1 MDSKE
6 IKLVNSKGNQPWIF
20 IGRND
25 ADAEAPVLWP
35 PDVKSQLTGKDP
47 DTRKNWG
54 QEEKR
59 VTEDEMV
66 GWHHQLSEHEINK
79 LWEMVMDRE
88 AWHDAAHGVTKS
100 QTRMSY
106 WTELVSV
113 LFIINKSY
121 HFFVITYFCF
131 IFDCI
136 DLSSQKYQM
145 LIINSK
151 IPAHSTVMNLIK
163 WYCLEILLACLIHL

>member
-1 MDSKE
+1 MTQQDRRS
-6 IKLVNSKGNQPWIF
+6 LNPWWW
-20 IGRND
+20 RSQNND
-25 ADAEAPVLWP
+25 PWTKRPWCWERLRVGGEGCD
-35 PDVKSQLTGKDP
+35 TGWD
-47 DTRKNWG
+47 
-54 QEEKR
+54 
-59 VTEDEMV
+59 
-66 GWHHQLSEHEINK
+66 GWVASPTQQTWVWTN
-79 LWEMVMDRE
+79 WEMVKDRE

-100 QTRMSY
+100 QTWMSY

-121 HFFVITYFCF
+121 HLFVITYFCF

-151 IPAHSTVMNLIK
+151 IPAHSIVMNLIK